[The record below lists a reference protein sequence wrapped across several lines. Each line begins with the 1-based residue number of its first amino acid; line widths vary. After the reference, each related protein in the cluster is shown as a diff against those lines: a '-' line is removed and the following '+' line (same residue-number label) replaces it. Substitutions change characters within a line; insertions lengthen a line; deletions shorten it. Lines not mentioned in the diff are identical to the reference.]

1 VGILEQEEIFGRA
14 VGKMAD
20 AAEKKAQE
28 GRDINHNKEEY
39 PMKIA
44 NLFVAGLAMLS
55 ITGVASAGTLD
66 DITAR
71 GELRVAVQTQGPPFS
86 MIDAAGARTG
96 SAVELAELMATEM
109 GVKITFLDFDWDGL
123 IPALMSGKADLLVAD
138 MTPTLPRAMKVA
150 FTKPFMFTGST
161 VFTKAGGKFGT
172 TESCGAAGT
181 KIAVLL
187 GATGEKEAKKAFPE
201 ADIKSYKGGGP
212 LLLDAVNN
220 GQADC
225 GVNDVSA
232 VKGQSTA
239 YPAGTF
245 TIMPEMLSK
254 EPLAFAT
261 RYDSQDLLIWMN
273 LFLDQVALDGRL
285 QTNLDYWVNSED
297 WKKDH

>member
-1 VGILEQEEIFGRA
+1 
-14 VGKMAD
+14 
-20 AAEKKAQE
+20 
-28 GRDINHNKEEY
+28 
-39 PMKIA
+39 MKIA
-44 NLFVAGLAMLS
+44 NLFVTALAVLGLTSA
-55 ITGVASAGTLD
+55 ASAGALD
-66 DITAR
+66 DIVKR

-86 MIDAAGARTG
+86 LVDSKGERSG
-96 SAVELAELMATEM
+96 SSVELAELMAKEM

-123 IPALMSGKADLLVAD
+123 IPALLSGKADLLVAD
-138 MTPTLPRAMKVA
+138 MTPTLARAMKVA
-150 FTKPFMFTGST
+150 FTNPYMYTGST
-161 VFTKAGGKFGT
+161 VFTKTDSKFKSV
-172 TESCGAAGT
+172 EDCKAPGT

-245 TIMPEMLSK
+245 TISPDLLSK

-261 RYDSQDLLIWMN
+261 RYDEPDLLIWMN
-273 LFLDQVALDGRL
+273 LFLDQVTIDGRL
-285 QTNLDYWVNSED
+285 EQNLNYWVNSED

>member
-1 VGILEQEEIFGRA
+1 MPE
-14 VGKMAD
+14 
-20 AAEKKAQE
+20 AAEKKAPR
-28 GRDINHNKEEY
+28 GAGHNNNKEEH

-44 NLFVAGLAMLS
+44 NLFVAGLALLS
-55 ITGVASAGTLD
+55 ITGMASAGTLD

-86 MIDAAGARTG
+86 MVDAAGARTG

-161 VFTKAGGKFGT
+161 VFTKAGGKFGS